1 MRKSAQTITFI
12 DTAVNA
18 AKPIDERRTEYRLR
32 DTKGYPMDRLVL
44 EIQPATGAAKKPKR
58 IWRVHYDLKQRGG
71 RVRRKIKIGD
81 GQTSL
86 ATIRK
91 RWMEIRDV
99 VEEGRDWI
107 TEQRLEE
114 KRQAEAK
121 RDEITF
127 AELAEVYMSK
137 YARNNKNSYR
147 DDERKLKNPILPTI
161 GHLPAKSIK
170 KAEIIAI
177 IDAVAFREDGNG
189 APVQADRIK
198 ALISSIYNWA
208 RDEDLVEHNPAD
220 RIRPRSQNK
229 RRERVYSHDEI
240 HLIWRQIDKGP
251 LIGRWAQFRAVVQLG
266 FLTGQRL
273 REYTGAQRDEL
284 DLSGD
289 RPVWRISSQRVKNK
303 RPHNIPLP
311 PKSVEIFARVLKVAE
326 QQSPFV
332 FPSTAKLGVPFHS
345 DTAGHMFGALAEDLS
360 LSGGAVF
367 HAIRHTV
374 RTELGDLGISREI
387 SERIL
392 NHRNPTSDISTRYDH
407 GEYYREQYDAL
418 HTWERRLMAI
428 VSGRNT

>member
-1 MRKSAQTITFI
+1 MITFI

-18 AKPIDERRTEYRLR
+18 AKPVDERRTEYRLR

-58 IWRVHYDLKQRGG
+58 IWRVHYDLKQR
-71 RVRRKIKIGD
+71 D
-81 GQTSL
+81 G
-86 ATIRK
+86 
-91 RWMEIRDV
+91 
-99 VEEGRDWI
+99 
-107 TEQRLEE
+107 
-114 KRQAEAK
+114 
-121 RDEITF
+121 
-127 AELAEVYMSK
+127 
-137 YARNNKNSYR
+137 
-147 DDERKLKNPILPTI
+147 
-161 GHLPAKSIK
+161 
-170 KAEIIAI
+170 
-177 IDAVAFREDGNG
+177 
-189 APVQADRIK
+189 
-198 ALISSIYNWA
+198 
-208 RDEDLVEHNPAD
+208 
-220 RIRPRSQNK
+220 
-229 RRERVYSHDEI
+229 RVYSHDEI
-240 HLIWRQIDKGP
+240 YLIWRQIDWGP
-251 LIGRWAQFRAVVQLG
+251 LIGIWAQFRAVVQLG

-284 DLSGD
+284 DLGGD

-332 FPSTAKLGVPFHS
+332 FPSTAKLSVPFHS

-418 HTWERRLMAI
+418 HAWEHRLMAI